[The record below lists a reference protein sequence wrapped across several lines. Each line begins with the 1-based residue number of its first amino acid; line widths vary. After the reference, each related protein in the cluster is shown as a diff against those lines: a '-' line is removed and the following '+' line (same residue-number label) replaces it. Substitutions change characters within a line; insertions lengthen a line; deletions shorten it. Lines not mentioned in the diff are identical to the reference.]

1 MDPRDSRGFFYVC
14 CVRRYGATDDS
25 SFGWAYLMVAI
36 VRHDGEARELLHR
49 APCNVNCDVGGVM

>member
-14 CVRRYGATDDS
+14 CVWRYGATDDS
-25 SFGWAYLMVAI
+25 SFVWAYPVVAI
-36 VRHDGEARELLHR
+36 VRHDGEARELLHH